1 MSSGDDAG
9 WRPTRWVCTDFSEPE
24 VAAAV
29 RAREPERFRRAVTA
43 IEEALEEA
51 RRTGDFADVHAK
63 YSATLT
69 FLSGRAQLAPE
80 DLRRCAHVA
89 IDVIHACS
97 GDITAQARWGGMAT
111 RILEIHGKRLSLRV
125 AWRPLYDILARYLA
139 GESTGYNGAIP
150 QAVHVAVISRLAQ
163 KARRHFSPDA
173 PREIW
178 AELKPKIRAVETH
191 DCFEGLGML
200 HLLMP
205 CMRVGSPTCDAPWKE
220 WADEWAEAMRWM
232 PTNRFWLTAWTGIF
246 SQLAKHDARRVVDW
260 DAHDAHLRTV
270 ALWFMEVPV
279 GGGEGACPFGRR
291 TSSRAAYLFNRS
303 VNDAEQRCRVAAK
316 TLAYRLDDAGGA
328 DAMDAMVDV
337 VENYAHPSNAGRWTQ
352 NLALFLGAAVK
363 HRRKRLAR
371 GDASPP
377 SAAVEDRFAAAA
389 MRLVDK
395 GMYSKNATLR
405 FVAASAAG
413 QLAYLRPA
421 AALPL
426 VMRRF
431 SEAVDHGTAT
441 HQLAAALSALTS
453 CVRPMLLAPPEAFG
467 EGPGP
472 GEYLAAALD
481 ATLPGIDANDPAKTL
496 GTIRLYAAVI
506 SNLGTLA
513 DPGDEGANERFP
525 FAWSEWIDA
534 LLGRLFAF
542 FENVDPGNAG
552 KADGADKH
560 RGGAGGDGGA
570 SYLMG
575 SSSMYSPLMRLLFA
589 RMHPS
594 YRARAVKRVAHFALT
609 STHSGLVGEVGQMV
623 MAAVTQAP
631 EEATQH
637 LVRPLLDALATE
649 VEDVAALVE
658 DNADGKLSADQMVS
672 PTREAKLKWQTSL
685 LGAGMH
691 YGGPRI
697 VAIADEVMAIT
708 ARLFQ
713 LCDSAKSLRLGEF
726 GAHLASLL
734 CGAVTGTY
742 VNDLFAPEHSSNHPD
757 AGLPARW
764 VVSKV
769 REGEDGTP
777 DLGADYLPEP
787 FAWRRPSEEELAVAR
802 RAAKA
807 FVEAP
812 ARELLA
818 AFGPG
823 GDGGLGKERVRAAL
837 ASIGGVA
844 GGFRTRM
851 ADFAP
856 EPARQLGDEPPRP
869 VAIQDVAPAAI
880 GAETRALAAAAVAA
894 AVAGASADDTET
906 LGMALLVAEDLM
918 APSNRDFHGCKS
930 ALRTWHADATALTQ
944 PKIGPDGRKM
954 RPRWLVG
961 EYAFL
966 RFLWR
971 SSQAAYHSG
980 GPGARP
986 PADPAY
992 RALLAQVQRLSL
1004 HKYKSVRNHARSL
1017 VEQCMKRFPSA
1028 TAELC
1033 APSRD
1038 ALAATPADE
1047 DRCVAACAML
1057 KSTMSVNRLRSD
1069 PAHFRATAAALL
1081 GSSHHD
1087 AEKAQT
1093 AVNELFLSIA
1103 IRFSRAQLRDEG
1115 TAAGA
1120 GALHPDLEAA
1130 REHIY
1135 ALMDPSSLDPTARGD
1150 DADGDVDS
1158 RDSPGGVMHWSYSLM
1173 ANALLLFLVH
1183 PRVSADEMRRLV
1195 RYAMSCMLGHLKVLR
1210 LPAACALLM
1219 LSRYE
1224 GFDDVGAPEVRR
1236 ALVRRPRALAD
1247 ILTNLGLCHHA
1258 GEAGANRA
1266 TSRADTLLQAA
1277 ENLYG
1282 AGADMSGKPW
1292 PRQRGAAS
1300 ETQGHFVVACA
1311 RVFKLFAAVAPET
1324 VAAELEGP
1332 VRAAATASGDR
1343 GARCA
1348 AAEALAGIL
1357 ACPATRPP
1365 WAVATL
1371 VKSVV
1376 EAAADATEEWL
1387 RAVQY
1392 AVRGESIAEG
1402 APEILDAVAA
1412 RPDRDVATVAQQARR
1427 LEAALMCVAQL
1438 SSPRSGFRFQSAL
1451 LAELA
1456 AEGETTPLAHDSRA
1470 VREEAARVAA
1480 ALIGAHAGDGPVKL
1494 AEDDGS
1500 GAEGPGDLR
1509 AMSADESAELRRD
1522 ARALMEQ
1529 FAAGADAAAR
1539 EALAAN
1545 PAETSARAAAAKAA
1559 EKAAAA
1565 ANAREEEGGSGSADG
1580 VAMDVDAAEPF
1591 AEPGPEPAPNER
1603 TNPPFTAPPGR
1614 GQHWL
1619 EGVMMTVIQLCKHGD
1634 AAYVPDGVARLIPAV
1649 LRTQEPPDRDFALVS
1664 KRCLTYLKYIVFP
1677 RRCLGVVLEGV
1688 LAGLRDPQWHA
1699 RAASLKFAQA
1709 FAFRHAFALTPEETT
1724 TLRDEVAARLTD
1736 SQIEVR
1742 TLASATLVG
1751 FLRGAGAAG
1760 GAADALRA
1768 RCLAAAKTP
1777 PPKRRRGDGDGDG
1790 GGGGGGGTNDADATR
1805 THHGAVLGLAA
1816 CVLSSPYDVPEW
1828 MPEHLETLARWAGQ
1842 PSPVKETVQRAFGE
1856 FKKTHQDTWA
1866 ETKAAFTS
1874 EQWENIS
1881 VGMELAP
1888 SYIS

>member
-1 MSSGDDAG
+1 MSSETDPG
-9 WRPTRWVCTDFSEPE
+9 WRPTRWVCTDYSEPE
-24 VAAAV
+24 LAAAV

-51 RRTGDFADVHAK
+51 RATGDFSDVHAK

-89 IDVIHACS
+89 IDIIHACS
-97 GDITAQARWGGMAT
+97 GDISAQARWGGMAT

-178 AELKPKIRAVETH
+178 AELKPKIRIGGDH

-205 CMRVGSPTCDAPWKE
+205 CMRVGSTTCDAPWKE
-220 WADEWAEAMRWM
+220 WADEWAEATRWM
-232 PTNRFWLTAWTGIF
+232 PTNRFWLTGVGATLGWPTTT
-246 SQLAKHDARRVVDW
+246 REVVDW
-260 DAHDAHLRTV
+260 DAHAAHLRTV

-303 VNDAEQRCRVAAK
+303 VNDAEQRPGDAQAADRVP
-316 TLAYRLDDAGGA
+316 RLGAQRPDRAQRAPRGARVRRPGPLRGSQPLGSVPGRPGVNTPSSGGA
-328 DAMDAMVDV
+328 ARARRRDPRRWPKGCSPRWRRAITRRTCERWRDGVPRRAARQQRPRRDA
-337 VENYAHPSNAGRWTQ
+337 
-352 NLALFLGAAVK
+352 
-363 HRRKRLAR
+363 
-371 GDASPP
+371 
-377 SAAVEDRFAAAA
+377 
-389 MRLVDK
+389 
-395 GMYSKNATLR
+395 
-405 FVAASAAG
+405 
-413 QLAYLRPA
+413 
-421 AALPL
+421 PL

-431 SEAVDHGTAT
+431 SRRWITRRST
-441 HQLAAALSALTS
+441 HQLAAALSALTT
-453 CVRPMLLAPPEAFG
+453 CVRPMLSAPPEAFG

-496 GTIRLYAAVI
+496 GTIRLYVAVV

-542 FENVDPGNAG
+542 FENVRPGNAG

-637 LVRPLLDALATE
+637 LVRPLLDALASE

-697 VAIADEVMAIT
+697 VAIADEVMTIT
-708 ARLFQ
+708 ARLFH
-713 LCDSAKSLRLGEF
+713 LCDSAKSIRLGEF

-742 VNDLFAPEHSSNHPD
+742 VVDLFAPEDARDDPD
-757 AGLPARW
+757 AELPARW

-769 REGEDGTP
+769 RDGEDGTP
-777 DLGADYLPEP
+777 DLGENFLPEP
-787 FAWRRPSEEELAVAR
+787 FAWRRPSEDELAVAR

-807 FVEAP
+807 FIDAP
-812 ARELLA
+812 AGELVA

-823 GDGGLGKERVRAAL
+823 GDSALGKERVRAAL

-856 EPARQLGDEPPRP
+856 EPARHLGDEPPRP
-869 VAIQDVAPAAI
+869 VAIQDAAPAAI
-880 GAETRALAAAAVAA
+880 GAETRSLAAAGVAA
-894 AVAGASADDTET
+894 ALAGASADDTET
-906 LGMALLVAEDLM
+906 LGMALSVAEDLM

-930 ALRTWHADATALTQ
+930 ALRTWHADATALTH
-944 PKIGPDGRKM
+944 PKIGPDGRKT

-971 SSQAAYHSG
+971 SSQAAYHAG

-986 PADPAY
+986 PADRAY
-992 RALLAQVQRLSL
+992 RALLAQIQRLSL

-1017 VEQCMKRFPSA
+1017 VEQCAKRFPSA

-1069 PAHFRATAAALL
+1069 PTHFRATVAALL
-1081 GSSHHD
+1081 ASSHHD

-1120 GALHPDLEAA
+1120 GALHPDLEAT
-1130 REHIY
+1130 RDHIY
-1135 ALMDPSSLDPTARGD
+1135 ALMSPKSLDPAASVSSTERGD
-1150 DADGDVDS
+1150 DGDGDGDF
-1158 RDSPGGVMHWSYSLM
+1158 RQSPGGRCTWSYSLM

-1195 RYAMSCMLGHLKVLR
+1195 QYAMSCMLGHLKVLR

-1219 LSRYE
+1219 LSRYD
-1224 GFDDVGAPEVRR
+1224 GFDDVGAPGVRR
-1236 ALVRRPRALAD
+1236 VLVRRPRALAD

-1258 GEAGANRA
+1258 GETGANQA
-1266 TSRADTLLQAA
+1266 MSRADTLLQAA

-1324 VAAELEGP
+1324 VATELEGP
-1332 VRAAATASGDR
+1332 VRAAAIASGDR

-1357 ACPATRPP
+1357 ACPATRGTP

-1387 RAVQY
+1387 RAVRY

-1402 APEILDAVAA
+1402 APEILDVIVA

-1438 SSPRSGFRFQSAL
+1438 SSPRSGFRFQSAI

-1480 ALIGAHAGDGPVKL
+1480 ALIGAHAGDGPVTL
-1494 AEDDGS
+1494 AGDDGS

-1509 AMSADESAELRRD
+1509 GMSADESAELRRD

-1545 PAETSARAAAAKAA
+1545 PAEKSAEAAAAKSAVH
-1559 EKAAAA
+1559 AAAA
-1565 ANAREEEGGSGSADG
+1565 ASAREEGGSEG
-1580 VAMDVDAAEPF
+1580 VAMDVDF
-1591 AEPGPEPAPNER
+1591 ADSVSVRSPNER

-1619 EGVMMTVIQLCKHGD
+1619 EGIMMTIIQLCKHGD
-1634 AAYVPDGVARLIPAV
+1634 AAYVPDGVARLLPAV
-1649 LRTQEPPDRDFALVS
+1649 LRTQERPTGISRSSLNGASPTSSTSSSRD
-1664 KRCLTYLKYIVFP
+1664 
-1677 RRCLGVVLEGV
+1677 GVRV
-1688 LAGLRDPQWHA
+1688 WSS
-1699 RAASLKFAQA
+1699 RASS
-1709 FAFRHAFALTPEETT
+1709 RG
-1724 TLRDEVAARLTD
+1724 
-1736 SQIEVR
+1736 
-1742 TLASATLVG
+1742 SAIRSGT
-1751 FLRGAGAAG
+1751 
-1760 GAADALRA
+1760 RA
-1768 RCLAAAKTP
+1768 PHRSSSRKLSRFDTRSRSP
-1777 PPKRRRGDGDGDG
+1777 GTRRRHS
-1790 GGGGGGGTNDADATR
+1790 GT
-1805 THHGAVLGLAA
+1805 
-1816 CVLSSPYDVPEW
+1816 
-1828 MPEHLETLARWAGQ
+1828 RW
-1842 PSPVKETVQRAFGE
+1842 RR
-1856 FKKTHQDTWA
+1856 D
-1866 ETKAAFTS
+1866 
-1874 EQWENIS
+1874 
-1881 VGMELAP
+1881 
-1888 SYIS
+1888 

>member
-1 MSSGDDAG
+1 MSSETDPG
-9 WRPTRWVCTDFSEPE
+9 WRPTRWVCTDYSEPE
-24 VAAAV
+24 LAAAV

-51 RRTGDFADVHAK
+51 RGTGDFSDVHAK

-89 IDVIHACS
+89 IDIIHACS
-97 GDITAQARWGGMAT
+97 GDISAQARWGGMAT

-178 AELKPKIRAVETH
+178 AELKPKIRSVETN

-205 CMRVGSPTCDAPWKE
+205 CMRVGSTTCDAPWKE

-232 PTNRFWLTAWTGIF
+232 PTNRFWLTAWTGVF

-260 DAHDAHLRTV
+260 DAHAAHLRTV

-316 TLAYRLDDAGGA
+316 TLVYRLDDAGGA
-328 DAMDAMVDV
+328 DAMDAAVDV

-363 HRRKRLAR
+363 HLRKRLAR

-377 SAAVEDRFAAAA
+377 SAAVRDRFAAAA
-389 MRLVDK
+389 TRLVDK

-405 FVAASAAG
+405 FAAASAAG
-413 QLAYLRPA
+413 QLAYVRPA
-421 AALPL
+421 ATLPL

-441 HQLAAALSALTS
+441 HQLAAALSALTT
-453 CVRPMLLAPPEAFG
+453 CVRPMLSAPPEAFG

-496 GTIRLYAAVI
+496 GTIRLYVAVV

-637 LVRPLLDALATE
+637 LVRPLLDALASE

-697 VAIADEVMAIT
+697 VAIADEVMTIT
-708 ARLFQ
+708 ARLFH
-713 LCDSAKSLRLGEF
+713 LCDSAKSIRLGEF

-742 VNDLFAPEHSSNHPD
+742 VVDLFAPEAARDDPD
-757 AGLPARW
+757 AELPARW

-769 REGEDGTP
+769 RDGEDGTP
-777 DLGADYLPEP
+777 DLGENFLPEP
-787 FAWRRPSEEELAVAR
+787 FAWRRPSEDELAVAR

-807 FVEAP
+807 FIDAP
-812 ARELLA
+812 AGELVA

-823 GDGGLGKERVRAAL
+823 GDGALGKERVRAAL

-856 EPARQLGDEPPRP
+856 EPARHLGDEPPRP

-880 GAETRALAAAAVAA
+880 GAETRSLAAAGVAA
-894 AVAGASADDTET
+894 ALAGASADDTET
-906 LGMALLVAEDLM
+906 LGMALSVAEDLM

-930 ALRTWHADATALTQ
+930 ALRTWHADATALTH
-944 PKIGPDGRKM
+944 PKIGPDGRKT

-971 SSQAAYHSG
+971 SSQAAYHAG

-986 PADPAY
+986 PADRAY
-992 RALLAQVQRLSL
+992 RALLAQIQRLSL

-1017 VEQCMKRFPSA
+1017 VEQCAKRFSSA

-1069 PAHFRATAAALL
+1069 PTHFRATVAALL
-1081 GSSHHD
+1081 ASSHHD

-1120 GALHPDLEAA
+1120 GALHPDLEAT
-1130 REHIY
+1130 RDHIY
-1135 ALMDPSSLDPTARGD
+1135 ALMSPKSLDPAASVSSTERGD
-1150 DADGDVDS
+1150 DGDGDGDF
-1158 RDSPGGVMHWSYSLM
+1158 RQSPGGAMHWSYSLM

-1195 RYAMSCMLGHLKVLR
+1195 QYAMSCMLGHLKVLR

-1219 LSRYE
+1219 LSRYDD
-1224 GFDDVGAPEVRR
+1224 FDDVGAPEVRR
-1236 ALVRRPRALAD
+1236 VLVRRPRALAD

-1258 GEAGANRA
+1258 GETGANQA
-1266 TSRADTLLQAA
+1266 MSRADTLLQAA

-1282 AGADMSGKPW
+1282 AGADMSGTPW

-1324 VAAELEGP
+1324 VATELEGP
-1332 VRAAATASGDR
+1332 VRAAAIASGDR

-1357 ACPATRPP
+1357 ASPATRGTP

-1371 VKSVV
+1371 VKSVI

-1387 RAVQY
+1387 RAVRY

-1402 APEILDAVAA
+1402 APEILDVIVA

-1438 SSPRSGFRFQSAL
+1438 SSPRSGFRFQSAI

-1480 ALIGAHAGDGPVKL
+1480 ALIGAHAGDGPVTL
-1494 AEDDGS
+1494 AGDDGS

-1509 AMSADESAELRRD
+1509 GMSADESAELRRN

-1545 PAETSARAAAAKAA
+1545 PAEKSAEAAAAKAA
-1559 EKAAAA
+1559 VNAAAA
-1565 ANAREEEGGSGSADG
+1565 ASAREEGGSAEG
-1580 VAMDVDAAEPF
+1580 VAMDVDF
-1591 AEPGPEPAPNER
+1591 ADSVSVPSPNER

-1619 EGVMMTVIQLCKHGD
+1619 EGIMMTVIQLCKHGD
-1634 AAYVPDGVARLIPAV
+1634 AAYVPDGVARLLPAV

-1677 RRCLGVVLEGV
+1677 RRCQGVVLEGI

-1709 FAFRHAFALTPEETT
+1709 FAFRHAFALTRDETM

-1751 FLRGAGAAG
+1751 FLRGAGAAD

-1768 RCLAAAKTP
+1768 RFLAAAKTP
-1777 PPKRRRGDGDGDG
+1777 PPKRRRGDGDG
-1790 GGGGGGGTNDADATR
+1790 GGTNGADATR
-1805 THHGAVLGLAA
+1805 AHHGAVLGVAA
-1816 CVLSSPYDVPEW
+1816 CILSSPYDVPEW

-1874 EQWENIS
+1874 EQWENVSI
-1881 VGMELAP
+1881 GMELAP